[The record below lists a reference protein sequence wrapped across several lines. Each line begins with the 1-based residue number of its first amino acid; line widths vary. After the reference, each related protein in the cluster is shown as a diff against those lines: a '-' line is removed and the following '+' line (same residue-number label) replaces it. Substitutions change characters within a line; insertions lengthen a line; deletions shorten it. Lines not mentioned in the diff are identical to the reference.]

1 MGIEGGGRNLYCHIG
16 GAKDDRWDRFILA
29 AASTTSQGRILL

>member
-1 MGIEGGGRNLYCHIG
+1 MGIEGWGNLYCHIG
-16 GAKDDRWDRFILA
+16 GTKDDRWDRFILV